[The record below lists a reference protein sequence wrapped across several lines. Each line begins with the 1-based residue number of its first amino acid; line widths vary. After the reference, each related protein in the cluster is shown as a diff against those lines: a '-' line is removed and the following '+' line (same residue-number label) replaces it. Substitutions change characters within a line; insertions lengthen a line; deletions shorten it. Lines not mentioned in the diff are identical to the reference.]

1 MPSRDAMPEAM
12 TMQAATAEPIL
23 KVKDLRRYFAIRGPF
38 NRRLGWIKA
47 LDDVSFDLMPGEIL
61 GLVGESGCGKSTLG
75 KTLMGIHQPDSG
87 EILFEGRQIA
97 GLDPAK
103 HRALRRDLQYAYQ
116 DPGASLD
123 PRWKIRS
130 SLHEPL
136 IIHTDL
142 DHAAREARVRS
153 IMEAVGLP
161 ASHLDLYPH
170 EVSGGQQRRVGLA
183 RILTLHPKVVI
194 LDEPTSGLDVS
205 VQATVLSLFRDLR
218 QMFNLTYV
226 FISHD
231 LAVVRMM
238 CQRVAVMYLGRIV
251 ELGPVEAIF
260 DRPQHPYTRSLLA
273 AIPQIG
279 GQRVTEDFWLEG
291 EPPDPGNLPSGCRF
305 RTRCPK
311 AQAKCAEIEPTL
323 APAGAQE
330 AACHFPG

>member
-1 MPSRDAMPEAM
+1 MPDALVPNTSTGA
-12 TMQAATAEPIL
+12 PIL
-23 KVKDLRRYFAIRGPF
+23 RVKDLRRYFAIRGPF

-47 LDDVSFDLMPGEIL
+47 LDDVSFDLQQGEIL

-97 GLDPAK
+97 GLTPAK
-103 HRALRRDLQYAYQ
+103 HREMRRDLQYAYQ

-136 IIHTDL
+136 VIHTNL
-142 DHAAREARVRS
+142 GEAEREKRVRA

-170 EVSGGQQRRVGLA
+170 EVSGGQLRRVGLA

-205 VQATVLSLFRDLR
+205 VQATVLTLFRELR

-251 ELGPVEAIF
+251 EMGPVEAIF

-279 GQRVTEDFWLEG
+279 GQRVTQDFWLEG
-291 EPPDPGNLPSGCRF
+291 EPPDPGNLPTGCRF

-311 AQAKCAEIEPTL
+311 AQAKCAEVEPVL
-323 APAGAQE
+323 QPAGAQE